1 VRPLIAL
8 VASLLLAG
16 AIPAAANVIWPAAIL
31 TERLLSWW
39 IIGLSLAIEVLF
51 VWLAFRLKPVDT
63 LLATIAA
70 NAVSMAAGLFLIPI
84 LGIVVE
90 ASLHV
95 SGIGVKIDWDAFSP
109 ASWAVTVVLAFLFNL
124 GLELAVYRYGYR
136 LPVGARQAALI
147 ALANGITVGLALFS
161 LQMVPSSLY

>member
-1 VRPLIAL
+1 MRPLIAL
-8 VASLLLAG
+8 VASLLLVG

-51 VWLAFRLKPVDT
+51 VWLAFRPT
-63 LLATIAA
+63 LVHTVMATIAA
-70 NAVSMAAGLFLIPI
+70 NALSMAAGLFLIPM
-84 LGIVVE
+84 LGMFVE
-90 ASLHV
+90 AALSV
-95 SGIGVKIDWDAFSP
+95 SGVGVKINWDAFSP
-109 ASWAVTVVLAFLFNL
+109 ASWAMTVVLAILFNL
-124 GLELAVYRYGYR
+124 GLELAVYCYGYR
-136 LPVGARQAALI
+136 LRVGARQAALI